1 MQAPSHMVGIW
12 ERAVHVDIYQHTVV
26 KYEYCTSYMN
36 AQDSQSNS
44 WVTS

>member
-1 MQAPSHMVGIW
+1 MQAPNQMVGIW
-12 ERAVHVDIYQHTVV
+12 ERAVHDVYQHTVV

-44 WVTS
+44 WVTA